1 MDKLIDVV
9 HDRFANRFF
18 NGERASWLPTF
29 CASLCLS
36 LMRHPSSLLLPGVFV
51 DVNGDKWVCA

>member
-18 NGERASWLPTF
+18 NGERASWLPT
-29 CASLCLS
+29 CASMCLS